1 MCSSGRSDFLACK
14 EISTIP
20 PAACTFPAQ
29 LRYTLAPME
38 TAQLKKAGMV
48 ILGLGVLALAM
59 YAAWSKEPTHMYI
72 GIAATVIGLV
82 MTAVGF
88 LKK

>member
-1 MCSSGRSDFLACK
+1 
-14 EISTIP
+14 
-20 PAACTFPAQ
+20 
-29 LRYTLAPME
+29 ME